1 MTDNFNLI
9 RPLLNFRSEDDFYFL
24 QILQRKKD
32 HNNGKVNG
40 ANQINPTSVGFL
52 FGYVEYFSYI

>member
-1 MTDNFNLI
+1 MPVNNFGLI
-9 RPLLNFRSEDDFYFL
+9 RSLLEFRTEDDFYFL

-40 ANQINPTSVGFL
+40 TMESA
-52 FGYVEYFSYI
+52 